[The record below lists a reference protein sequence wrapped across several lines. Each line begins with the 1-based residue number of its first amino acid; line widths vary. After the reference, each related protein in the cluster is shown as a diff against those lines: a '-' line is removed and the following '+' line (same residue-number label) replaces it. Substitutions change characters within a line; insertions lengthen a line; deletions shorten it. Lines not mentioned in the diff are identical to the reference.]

1 MKKMRFQNKKGFSV
15 SFSFVFGCE
24 VSLSLSLTHTH
35 SLSKNFLHAGVSID
49 SAASAAIAAAAAA
62 FAAAS
67 AVANLNAEASAAQNP
82 ADAQK
87 TTLVAQQQ
95 LVPALGRL
103 AQGTVK
109 PEAFAAATAPEGLR
123 QSLQTAFLPGVLD
136 AAPKDG
142 GKSGSSGKLSKG
154 GAVAIGV
161 LVPLVVLTV
170 AGVAAVALSRRRRGP
185 VGAHATER
193 LPTARA

>member
-1 MKKMRFQNKKGFSV
+1 MRRTSSGS
-15 SFSFVFGCE
+15 SA
-24 VSLSLSLTHTH
+24 SLGIRG
-35 SLSKNFLHAGVSID
+35 AG
-49 SAASAAIAAAAAA
+49 AAADAGALA
-62 FAAAS
+62 FGAGR
-67 AVANLNAEASAAQNP
+67 
-82 ADAQK
+82 
-87 TTLVAQQQ
+87 TTA
-95 LVPALGRL
+95 G
-103 AQGTVK
+103 
-109 PEAFAAATAPEGLR
+109 AFAAATAPEGLK
-123 QSLQTAFLPGVLD
+123 QSLQTANLPGVLD

-142 GKSGSSGKLSKG
+142 SKPASSGKLSKG